1 MVRTEGAV
9 GAKIARWLG
18 RAEIKVNRLFRIG
31 ECVPKT
37 LPDVRESTKISF
49 NKDLGVH
56 HVGSPVTVT
65 PKDGRLPPRLILKSS
80 NQLWVDDRVAECIQ
94 DSAAVQAGYLVEPLI
109 VFKAVS
115 HRYKLFTQGLKGI
128 SNQNGVVLCLS
139 PAKNLYRANV
149 DHIGL
154 NPALAVVEVIESLK
168 AEVIP
173 VVLLESEE
181 SVNLLEVL
189 W

>member
-1 MVRTEGAV
+1 
-9 GAKIARWLG
+9 
-18 RAEIKVNRLFRIG
+18 
-31 ECVPKT
+31 
-37 LPDVRESTKISF
+37 
-49 NKDLGVH
+49 
-56 HVGSPVTVT
+56 
-65 PKDGRLPPRLILKSS
+65 
-80 NQLWVDDRVAECIQ
+80 VDDRVAECIQ
-94 DSAAVQAGYLVEPLI
+94 DSVAVQAGYLVKPLI

-115 HRYKLFTQGLKGI
+115 HRHKLFTQGLKGI